1 MPEKRVVDKFK
12 IKDGFDADEYLKKK
26 IDEAR
31 QMLLTS
37 LDEAY
42 SIQNRVFRNICM
54 FSLIDCL
61 AQEYKNYP
69 SYNSTEAF
77 CDFVL
82 EFQDFCN
89 YLDAIEPVTL
99 FYDYEPHINTIVRY
113 PELQEIEPSL
123 CGPEL
128 EITIDKLRID
138 DETKV
143 EEIIGNSFSSELL
156 NIIKRDKGEKTAD
169 QYRKRHTMIRLLYK
183 MRSKAVH
190 ELSHIGGEN
199 KWEMQDGID
208 KPFYRDLSR
217 LYKHEDNIVND
228 NIIELVIPSKF
239 IYELSKN
246 VIDNYLK
253 DCSKNKRLPFENNRT
268 GKRDVVFTWND

>member
-12 IKDGFDADEYLKKK
+12 IKDDFDADEYLKK

-31 QMLLTS
+31 KMLLTS

-82 EFQDFCN
+82 EFQDVCD

-113 PELQEIEPSL
+113 PELQGIEPSL

-128 EITIDKLRID
+128 EIYNVNIFV
-138 DETKV
+138 KV
-143 EEIIGNSFSSELL
+143 KFILCEIRCG
-156 NIIKRDKGEKTAD
+156 K
-169 QYRKRHTMIRLLYK
+169 QYRF
-183 MRSKAVH
+183 S
-190 ELSHIGGEN
+190 EE
-199 KWEMQDGID
+199 
-208 KPFYRDLSR
+208 
-217 LYKHEDNIVND
+217 
-228 NIIELVIPSKF
+228 
-239 IYELSKN
+239 
-246 VIDNYLK
+246 
-253 DCSKNKRLPFENNRT
+253 
-268 GKRDVVFTWND
+268 